1 VRYFTDI
8 DPPMPTA
15 EQMEADNRR
24 ERESYALWM
33 FDDVYEERA
42 LLVRDARKDAMVR
55 QWPEL
60 FRG

>member
-1 VRYFTDI
+1 MTFTDI

-15 EQMEADNRR
+15 EEMEECNRR
-24 ERESYALWM
+24 TRETVALWM
-33 FDDVYEERA
+33 FNDNFEENA

-60 FRG
+60 FR